1 MTSCKHNS
9 SIEPPKLKQN
19 AIPMTDLTPPSPG
32 GCSERGVIR
41 IGVVLAAFQCSK
53 GVSILESFAIQ
64 WFSVHH

>member
-1 MTSCKHNS
+1 
-9 SIEPPKLKQN
+9 
-19 AIPMTDLTPPSPG
+19 MTDLTPPSPG

-41 IGVVLAAFQCSK
+41 IGVVLRGFTRRATRGLALKAFQCSK